1 MAQTCGTSM
10 RHLPTLPLT
19 YSQVST
25 SDTLVEVRSWFVYF
39 FTYFLLA
46 ATLIPISLY
55 VTRNIIFG
63 ISLFF
68 ISNDLM
74 MYDEENDEPCQV
86 RTMSLVEELGQV
98 THVFSDK
105 TGTLTSNCMEFR
117 RMVVGKRAYGAG
129 ETAISRSVKQQRK
142 STDMRNLGSANG
154 RAGLTTG
161 TVLSKEPGS
170 ANSPDD
176 KPAEPIPSYGG
187 CKPTTKT
194 YVGYE
199 EAAGEPKIWDLLE
212 AKGAEADAARE
223 LMIAMAVNHSVLI
236 EPVDGV
242 PQLSAS
248 SPDEQAFVAGA
259 EYFGYDFVSRDLDRG
274 YIKLLD
280 KRSGEEHQVVAIS

>member
-1 MAQTCGTSM
+1 MPKALTCGTSKW
-10 RHLPTLPLT
+10 HLPILLLT
-19 YSQVST
+19 YLQVST
-25 SDTLVEVRSWFVYF
+25 SDPHVEVKSWFVYF

-68 ISNDLM
+68 ISNDLT

-129 ETAISRSVKQQRK
+129 ETAISRSVNQRRK
-142 STDMRNLGSANG
+142 STDMRNLGSGAG
-154 RAGLTTG
+154 TAGLTAG
-161 TVLSKEPGS
+161 TVLSRVSPGE
-170 ANSPDD
+170 

-212 AKGAEADAARE
+212 AEGPEADAARE

-280 KRSGEEHQVVAIS
+280 KRTGEEHQVAAIS